1 MVHGT
6 FRAGLFMFYRLVVV
20 SGMLGMFVLVGGSWS
35 EATPTTV
42 QATSSPVVVRLKNL
56 SPSDIRTLS
65 RRGLDLLEMRDG
77 SDLFALMSSAEQAS
91 LIAEGWDARLDM
103 QQTSYVQQDAR
114 QAFQGGYRTVE
125 ETEQFLRDMAD
136 RYPDLTRL
144 VDFGDSWEKVQYNGV
159 EGYDLLALHVTNEAI
174 TGPKPV
180 FFLMGAIHARE
191 IASAEV
197 ATRFISFLLENYGED
212 AQVSWLLDE
221 HEIVVAP
228 LVNPD
233 GHKLA
238 EQGYLQRKNANDSYG
253 GACNVPPTLSN
264 QYGVDLNRNFSFNWG
279 SVVGP
284 GTNPCSQTFPGE
296 SAASEPETQAI
307 QDFLRALYPDHPS
320 PGDTTPAPADTSGVF
335 ITLHS
340 YAELVLW
347 PWGYSKEPAPNGV
360 GLERLGKRLGDFNGY
375 YASQAISL
383 YPTSGTTD
391 DWVYATL
398 GIAAYTF
405 EIGPSDGSCGGFMP
419 PYSCLDEAEG
429 GGFWERNLPA
439 LRYAASVAR
448 APYTLPAGPEVR
460 DVRVMS
466 DTVAYTMTALV
477 DGRGS
482 DVGAVDIFIGSA
494 STSNNGGAIPLAPVD
509 GVFDAPIEQAQA
521 VVPLER
527 ISGAG
532 YDLSEA
538 PVLLLAQAQ
547 NAAHMTGT
555 IKANWLPTDAPMGPR
570 VQHITSISDT
580 HTLTLTASLSGTE
593 EPLVAA
599 EMYLG
604 TAPWQ
609 QGAPVVLQPLDGAFD
624 SFAEQAQTVLSLE
637 RIRAM
642 EGYDEEHQRLL
653 LLVRGQDTAGVWGQS
668 RAGWLMLADGTATDD
683 HLVWLPTVLVSERSP
698 QLQQNESGER
708 HAIRR

>member
-1 MVHGT
+1 MVHST
-6 FRAGLFMFYRLVVV
+6 FRAGLFVLYRLVVV
-20 SGMLGMFVLVGGSWS
+20 SGMLCMLVLVGGMRSD
-35 EATPTTV
+35 ATPTTV
-42 QATSSPVVVRLKNL
+42 QAASRPVVVRLKNL
-56 SPSDIRTLS
+56 SPSDIRTLN

-77 SDLFALMSSAEQAS
+77 SDLFALMSAAEHAS

-103 QQTSYVQQDAR
+103 QQTSYLQRDSR

-125 ETEQFLRDMAD
+125 ETEQFLRDVAD

-159 EGYDLLALHVTNEAI
+159 EGYDLLALHITNEAI
-174 TGPKPV
+174 TGSKPV
-180 FFLMGAIHARE
+180 FFLMGGIHARE
-191 IASAEV
+191 IVSTEV
-197 ATRFISFLLENYGED
+197 ATRFISFLLESYGED
-212 AQVSWLLDE
+212 PQVSWLLNE

-228 LVNPD
+228 LTNPD
-233 GHKLA
+233 GYKLV
-238 EQGYLQRKNANDSYG
+238 ERGYLQRKNMNDSYG
-253 GACNVPPTLSN
+253 GACSVPPTLSN

-284 GTNPCSQTFPGE
+284 GANPCTQTFPGG

-307 QDFLRALYPDHPS
+307 QDFLRSLYPDHPS

-335 ITLHS
+335 MTLHS

-347 PWGYSKEPAPNGV
+347 PWGYSKDPAPNSV
-360 GLERLGKRLGDFNGY
+360 DLERLGKRLGDFNGY

-439 LRYAASVAR
+439 LLYAAGVAR

-460 DVRVMS
+460 DVRVIS
-466 DTVAYTMTALV
+466 DTVGYTMTALV

-482 DVGAVDIFIGSA
+482 DVGAADIFIGSA
-494 STSNNGGAIPLAPVD
+494 STSNNGMVLPLAPVD
-509 GVFDAPIEQAQA
+509 GTFDAPIEQTQA

-527 ISGAG
+527 ISDAG

-538 PVLLLAQAQ
+538 PVLLLTQAQ

-555 IKANWLPTDAPMGPR
+555 IKANWLPADAPMGPR
-570 VQHITSISDT
+570 VQHITAISDT
-580 HTLTLTASLSGTE
+580 RNLTLTARLQGTE
-593 EPLVAA
+593 EPLAAA
-599 EMYLG
+599 EVYLG
-604 TAPWQ
+604 TTPWQ
-609 QGAPVVLQPLDGAFD
+609 QGAPVVFQPLDGAFD
-624 SFAEQAQTVLSLE
+624 AFVEQVQTVLSLE

-653 LLVRGQDTAGVWGQS
+653 LLVRGQDAAGVWGQS
-668 RAGWLMLADGTATDD
+668 RAGWLALSDAITTDD
-683 HLVWLPTVLVSERSP
+683 HLVWLPTVLVSEPSP
-698 QLQQNESGER
+698 QVQQNE
-708 HAIRR
+708 